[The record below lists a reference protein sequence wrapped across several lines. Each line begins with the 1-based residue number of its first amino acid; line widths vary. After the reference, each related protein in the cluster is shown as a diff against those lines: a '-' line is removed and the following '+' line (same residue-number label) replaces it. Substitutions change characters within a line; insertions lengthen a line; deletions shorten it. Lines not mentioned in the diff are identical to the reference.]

1 MTKTKA
7 KQKTK
12 KQIEQMRRKMRIVQ
26 MFLITLTVVLV
37 FFNFI
42 LTVTGSWDDIN
53 HTALLIAPA
62 IAMAAL
68 GISLI
73 DIIRFKADNS
83 QAIVPLALVGIS
95 AIFYLIVSLVEAAIV
110 SGMI

>member
-7 KQKTK
+7 KQRTK
-12 KQIEQMRRKMRIVQ
+12 KQVEQTRRRMRILQ

-42 LTVTGSWDDIN
+42 LTVTGGWDDIN

-73 DIIRFKADNS
+73 DVIRFKADHS
-83 QAIVPLALVGIS
+83 QAIVPLALVGVS